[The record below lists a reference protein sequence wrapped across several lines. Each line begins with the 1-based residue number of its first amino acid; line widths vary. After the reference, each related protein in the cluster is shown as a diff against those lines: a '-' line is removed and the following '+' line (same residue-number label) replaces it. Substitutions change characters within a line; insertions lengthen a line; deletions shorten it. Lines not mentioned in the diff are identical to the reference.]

1 MIQTSSGTVYGQRFW
16 RKDIGVAIVVL
27 VALALGLLL
36 RSQVTTRTTTFQ
48 TKAAPISFSYPA
60 TWGNVETLQDV
71 LLKVE
76 NPETNSA
83 YKTNLTVESR
93 DLDPTSPPTLQ
104 QLTDRRVTQRGTLTG
119 YHFLSS
125 DPATVGGTKAM
136 RLEYAYIAQPIDQP
150 RRASLPVVVQAI
162 EYIVL
167 GKANVYYITLAAPEN
182 DFANAQIQMDQILKT
197 VNAQ

>member
-1 MIQTSSGTVYGQRFW
+1 MIQTSSGTLYGQRFW
-16 RKDIGVAIVVL
+16 RKDVGVAIVVL

-48 TKAAPISFSYPA
+48 TKDAPISFAYPA
-60 TWGNVETLQDV
+60 TWGNVDTLQDV

-104 QLTDRRVTQRGTLTG
+104 QLTDRRVAQRGALTG

-125 DPATVGGTKAM
+125 DPATVSGAKAM

-182 DFANAQIQMDQILKT
+182 DFANAQTQLNQILQT